1 MNRTIWFGLKILKQ
15 IRTDMDCAL
24 CKDGNTKPGH
34 VTVTLEKGKAIILI
48 KNVPEE
54 VCANCGHYYL
64 TEEMTKLVL
73 NRGKDAVS
81 KGAELEIVNLEVA

>member
-1 MNRTIWFGLKILKQ
+1 
-15 IRTDMDCAL
+15 MDCAL
-24 CKDGNTKPGH
+24 CKNGHTEPGH

-48 KNVPEE
+48 KNVPAE

-73 NRGKDAVS
+73 DTGKDAVS
-81 KGAELEIVNLEVA
+81 KGAELEIINMEVA